1 LTIGVTL
8 LSQLLDRAASLESI
22 VSNSMRRL
30 RYQRAD
36 LRRLRAVSAGPDH
49 PSPELTAPL
58 RLRGRSHSA
67 LKCRANSQMRYDV
80 TLPAG
85 ASVTSWVALATESG
99 DRHTGRVEFQIQVC
113 AEGVES
119 SVRRVIEAGRGRRGR
134 WQRLQVR
141 APAAGPARIVLST
154 TASDLGSPDAPSP
167 LWGDPCIQSPRP
179 AASLVAKCRLV
190 ISDVSLRVKRFWYG
204 RVVTGSDPYALW
216 VRTTEPSYLGLR
228 AQRQWSRA
236 RTRTLSLITFVAT
249 PAGWPDPWTVRSV
262 QRQSYP
268 GWEWILAATEEAIE
282 EGRRHVERLQRDR
295 RVRVLAVPSRSS
307 RAQAWNAAWRAAHGE
322 FAAIVGGEDVLSPS
336 ALYEMAREMERAPE
350 SDVLYSDEDRWSR
363 RHSRRYDPRF
373 KPDWSPDLLLAG
385 NYIGRLAMIRREQ
398 ANAAEGF
405 RDGYEGAE
413 EWDLLLRLSRRG
425 ARLTRVARCLYHR
438 DEAAGPSSAGEEAA
452 IRDHWR
458 QLGHAAD
465 VSRSAGG
472 YRVGWPLPQRPLVS
486 VVIPNRN
493 AADVLTQCV
502 TGILRGTSYPNRELV
517 IVDNGSTDPA
527 VLELYRSLEREGN
540 GVIVP
545 FDHPFNF
552 SAASNA
558 GAARARGDLLLFLNN
573 DIEIIDPD
581 WMDELVRWAQLPGIG
596 IVGAKLLY
604 PDRTIQH
611 AGVVFGLGLIGHIFS
626 RAPEGTSGVFGSSDC
641 YRNYLGVTGACQMMR
656 REVFTRLGGFDER
669 FRLAFSDI
677 VLCIEAWK
685 AGYRV
690 VYTPHARLVH
700 HESYTRKTGGWPED
714 LDLLVG
720 YLANSGFT
728 EDPYFHPELNPGTPV
743 PAVRPPFGPTPPEAV
758 REYVR
763 RVLSA
768 EAMAGR

>member
-1 LTIGVTL
+1 MTL

-36 LRRLRAVSAGPDH
+36 LRRLRAVSARADH

-85 ASVTSWVALATESG
+85 ASVTSWVALATGSG
-99 DRHTGRVEFQIQVC
+99 DRQTGRVEFRIQVC

-119 SVRRVIEAGRGRRGR
+119 SVRRVIEAGRDGRGR

-154 TASDLGSPDAPSP
+154 TASDPGSPDAPTP
-167 LWGDPCIQSPRP
+167 LWGDPCIQSPRR
-179 AASLVAKCRLV
+179 AASLVARCRV
-190 ISDVSLRVKRFWYG
+190 VTSDVSLRVKRFWYG
-204 RVVTGSDPYALW
+204 RVVSGRDPYALW
-216 VRTTEPSYLGLR
+216 VRTTEPSSLGLR

-249 PAGWPDPWTVRSV
+249 PDGWPDRHTTTSV
-262 QRQSYP
+262 LRQTYSA
-268 GWEWILAATEEAIE
+268 WEWILAASEEAIE
-282 EGRRHVERLQRDR
+282 HGRSHVERLQGDR
-295 RVRVLAVPSRSS
+295 RVRVVTVPSGSS
-307 RAQAWNAAWRAAHGE
+307 RAHGWNAASGVARGE
-322 FAAIVGGEDVLSPS
+322 FAAILGADDLLSPS
-336 ALYEMAREMERAPE
+336 ALYEMARAMERAPE
-350 SDVLYSDEDRWSR
+350 SDLLYSDEDRVSR
-363 RHSRRYDPRF
+363 RDRRRRDPHF

-385 NYIGRLAMIRREQ
+385 NYIGRLAMIRRQ
-398 ANAAEGF
+398 RAMAAGGF

-413 EWDLLLRLSRRG
+413 EWDLLLRLSRAG
-425 ARLTRVARCLYHR
+425 ARPARVARCLYHR
-438 DEAAGPSSAGEEAA
+438 GETDGSCDTGQEAA

-458 QLGHAAD
+458 QLGYSVD

-472 YRVGWPLPQRPLVS
+472 YQLAWPLPQQPLVS

-493 AADVLTQCV
+493 AAAVFTQCV
-502 TGILRGTSYPNRELV
+502 TGILRRTSYPNRELV

-527 VLELYRSLEREGN
+527 VLDLYRALERDGD
-540 GVIVP
+540 GVVVP
-545 FDHPFNF
+545 FDRPFNF

-573 DIEIIDPD
+573 DIEIIEPD
-581 WMDELVRWAQLPGIG
+581 WMDELVRWALLPGIG

-604 PDRTIQH
+604 PDRSIQH

-656 REVFTRLGGFDER
+656 REVFTHLGGFDER

-677 VLCIEAWK
+677 VLCLEAWN

-700 HESYTRKTGGWPED
+700 HESYTRKTGDWPQD

-720 YLANSGFT
+720 YLASRGFT
-728 EDPYFHPELNPGTPV
+728 EDPYFHPELNPATPV
-743 PAVRPPFGPTPPEAV
+743 PAVRPQFGPTPPEAV
-758 REYVR
+758 QQYVR
-763 RVLSA
+763 RALPA
-768 EAMAGR
+768 GAMAGR